1 MTNATA
7 GVGTEFQLGDGGS
20 PESFTKVAEVLSIS
34 GPELSG
40 ELIDV
45 SSLDTT
51 GGYKEFIS
59 GMRDGGSVSI
69 EFNWVS
75 SNANQQSLRDRISDI
90 NNANSFNYRIV
101 WSNSPAT
108 QVDFVGV
115 VESFSM
121 NTEANSAITGSIS
134 IKVSG
139 QPTWT
144 N

>member
-1 MTNATA
+1 
-7 GVGTEFQLGDGGS
+7 
-20 PESFTKVAEVLSIS
+20 
-34 GPELSG
+34 
-40 ELIDV
+40 
-45 SSLDTT
+45 
-51 GGYKEFIS
+51 
-59 GMRDGGSVSI
+59 MRDGGSVSI
-69 EFNWVS
+69 EFNWVG
-75 SNANQQSLRDRISDI
+75 SNANQQSLRDRVSDI
-90 NNANSFNYRIV
+90 SNANNFNYRIV

-121 NTEANSAITGSIS
+121 NTEPNGPITGSVS